1 MNRCSMPADRT
12 KLRPDAAVFA
22 ALEPFRHIGS
32 LANRAVPQVSLWLTA
47 SRAAVVLQ
55 ANAADEALVVDG
67 DGAPVGVVTA
77 TALRTAAPEAY
88 TGQVMSTIG
97 AVLHESVPASVAIS
111 LMASLPAD
119 RIAVIGDGRRALG
132 LLSASDLSPNR
143 QRG

>member
-1 MNRCSMPADRT
+1 MPADRT
-12 KLRPDAAVFA
+12 DRPSNAAVFA
-22 ALEPFRHIGS
+22 ALEPFRPIGS

-47 SRAAVVLQ
+47 SRASVVLQ
-55 ANAADEALVVDG
+55 ASTADEALVIDG

-77 TALRTAAPEAY
+77 AALRTAALEAS
-88 TGQVMSTIG
+88 TGQVMTAIG

-132 LLSASDLSPNR
+132 LLAASDLSPNR
-143 QRG
+143 IRD